1 MSSSL
6 VHDPKNN
13 TKEKAVANDNK
24 NFFIL
29 VFLHLLE
36 KHPFYLLGIPFEYF
50 LDFSDVFQILFLMDF
65 YLCENNVMERIELFH
80 EEAGVEIDGTS
91 FFRYNGFDLET
102 LDFVAYNK
110 ATASWQSDYYGT
122 PMSEADAKAILAR
135 YSRVDQGMQ
144 PISQLLNG

>member
-1 MSSSL
+1 
-6 VHDPKNN
+6 
-13 TKEKAVANDNK
+13 
-24 NFFIL
+24 
-29 VFLHLLE
+29 
-36 KHPFYLLGIPFEYF
+36 
-50 LDFSDVFQILFLMDF
+50 MDF
-65 YLCENNVMERIELFH
+65 YLCENNVMERVELFH

-110 ATASWQSDYYGT
+110 ATASWQSDYFGT
-122 PMSEADAKAILAR
+122 TMSEADAKAILAK